1 MSATIL
7 PEKTLHYPVLLNE
20 VINII
25 TPQNGGTFIDCTFG
39 QGGYSKKILEYPNT
53 KVIAIDRDKNSQH
66 IASDFKKKFEDRF
79 SFHNIKFSQI
89 KDLNLKDEIKGI
101 IFDLGY
107 SINQIKNLSTGL
119 SFDSKGELNMKMG
132 LNDFSAKDVID
143 KLDQKELEQIFRYFG
158 EEKNSKLISKKIVL
172 ERQKKNLDTQDLV
185 NIVKRVKKRHYTKT
199 NPATKVFQ
207 ALRIFVNK
215 EISELSKSLEASASI
230 VSQNGIVL
238 TVSFHSLEDKICKF
252 FFNHLSK
259 QDKVSRYLPEKKTTK
274 KSFSLIT
281 KKPVTPSSQ
290 ELKLNPPSRSAK
302 LRAIK
307 KIGLYENNMNV
318 FEKYA
323 SLLKIENFSKN
334 LKFFQY
340 HF

>member
-7 PEKTLHYPVLLNE
+7 PEKILHYPVLLNE

-39 QGGYSKKILEYPNT
+39 QGGYSKRILEYPNT
-53 KVIAIDRDKNSQH
+53 KVIAIDRDKNSQY

-107 SINQIKNLSTGL
+107 SINQIKDLSTGL

-185 NIVKRVKKRHYTKT
+185 NIVKRVKKKYYTKT

-252 FFNHLSK
+252 FFNYLSN
-259 QDKVSRYLPEKKTTK
+259 QDKVSRYLPEQKTTK

-281 KKPVTPSSQ
+281 KKPITPGSQ

-307 KIGLYENNMNV
+307 KIGTYENNMNV
-318 FEKYA
+318 FLKYENLFNIEKL
-323 SLLKIENFSKN
+323 SEKL
-334 LKFFQY
+334 
-340 HF
+340 

>member
-1 MSATIL
+1 MSATIS
-7 PEKTLHYPVLLNE
+7 PEKILHYPVLLNE

-53 KVIAIDRDKNSQH
+53 KVIAIDRDKNSLH
-66 IASDFKKKFEDRF
+66 IASDLKKKFEDRF

-107 SINQIKNLSTGL
+107 SLNQIKDLSTGL
-119 SFDSKGELNMKMG
+119 SFDSEGELNMKMG
-132 LNDFSAKDVID
+132 LNDFSAKDVIN
-143 KLDQKELEQIFRYFG
+143 KLDQKELEQIFKYFG
-158 EEKNSKLISKKIVL
+158 EEKNSKLISKKIAL

-185 NIVKRVKKRHYTKT
+185 NIVKRVKKKHYTKT

-307 KIGLYENNMNV
+307 KIGTYENNANV
-318 FEKYA
+318 FLKYEN
-323 SLLKIENFSKN
+323 LFNIENFSEK
-334 LKFFQY
+334 L
-340 HF
+340 

>member
-53 KVIAIDRDKNSQH
+53 KVIAIDRDKNSEH
-66 IASDFKKKFEDRF
+66 IASDLKKKFEDRF

-132 LNDFSAKDVID
+132 LNDFSAKDVIN
-143 KLDQKELEQIFRYFG
+143 KLDQKELEQIFKYFG

-185 NIVKRVKKRHYTKT
+185 NIVKRVKKRYYTKT

-281 KKPVTPSSQ
+281 KKPVTPGSQ

-307 KIGLYENNMNV
+307 KIGLYENSMNV
-318 FEKYA
+318 F
-323 SLLKIENFSKN
+323 
-334 LKFFQY
+334 
-340 HF
+340 

>member
-53 KVIAIDRDKNSQH
+53 KVIAIDRDKNSFH
-66 IASDFKKKFEDRF
+66 IASDLKKKFVDRF

-107 SINQIKNLSTGL
+107 SLNQIKDLSRGL

-132 LNDFSAKDVID
+132 LNDFSAKDVIN
-143 KLDQKELEQIFRYFG
+143 KLDQKELEQIFKYFG

-185 NIVKRVKKRHYTKT
+185 NIVKRVKKKYYTKT

-307 KIGLYENNMNV
+307 KIGLYENNMNI
-318 FEKYA
+318 FEKYT
-323 SLLKIENFSKN
+323 SLLKIENFSKK
-334 LKFFQY
+334 L
-340 HF
+340 

>member
-7 PEKTLHYPVLLNE
+7 PEKNLHYPVLLNE

-66 IASDFKKKFEDRF
+66 IASDLKKKFEDRF

-132 LNDFSAKDVID
+132 LNDFSAKDVIN

-185 NIVKRVKKRHYTKT
+185 NIVKRVKKKHYTKT

-290 ELKLNPPSRSAK
+290 ELKFNPPSRTAK

-307 KIGLYENNMNV
+307 KIGTYENNINV

-323 SLLKIENFSKN
+323 NLLKIENLSKK
-334 LKFFQY
+334 L
-340 HF
+340 

>member
-7 PEKTLHYPVLLNE
+7 PEKTLHFPVLLNE

-53 KVIAIDRDKNSQH
+53 KVIAVDRDKNSIK
-66 IASDFKKKFEDRF
+66 IASELKKRFKDRF

-89 KDLNLKDEIKGI
+89 KDLKIDDEIKGI

-107 SINQIKNLSTGL
+107 SINQVKDYSTGL
-119 SFDSKGELNMKMG
+119 SFESVGELNMKMG

-143 KLDQKELEQIFRYFG
+143 KLEQKELEKIFKYFG
-158 EEKNSKLISKKIVL
+158 DEKNSKLISKKIVF
-172 ERQKKNLDTQDLV
+172 ERIKRNLNTQDLV
-185 NIVKRVKKRHYTKT
+185 NIVKRVKKKNYTKT

-215 EISELSKSLEASASI
+215 EVSELTKSLTEAASI
-230 VSQNGIVL
+230 VSQNGIIL

-252 FFNHLSK
+252 FFNSLSK
-259 QDKVSRYLPEKKTTK
+259 QDKVSRYLPEKKFLK
-274 KSFSLIT
+274 MSFNLVT
-281 KKPVTPSSQ
+281 KKPITPTSQ

-307 KIGLYENNMNV
+307 KIDIYENNKDV
-318 FEKYA
+318 FLKYENLLNIEKF
-323 SLLKIENFSKN
+323 SEN
-334 LKFFQY
+334 L
-340 HF
+340 

>member
-1 MSATIL
+1 MSATIS
-7 PEKTLHYPVLLNE
+7 PEKTFHYPVLLNE

-53 KVIAIDRDKNSQH
+53 KVIAVDRDKNSIK
-66 IASDFKKKFEDRF
+66 IASELKKRFKDRF

-89 KDLNLKDEIKGI
+89 KDLKIDDEIKGI

-107 SINQIKNLSTGL
+107 SINQVKDYSTGL
-119 SFDSKGELNMKMG
+119 SFESVGELNMKMG

-143 KLDQKELEQIFRYFG
+143 KLEQKELEKIFKYFG
-158 EEKNSKLISKKIVL
+158 DEKNSKLISKKIVF
-172 ERQKKNLDTQDLV
+172 ERIKRNLNTQDLV
-185 NIVKRVKKRHYTKT
+185 NIVKRVKKKNYTKT

-215 EISELSKSLEASASI
+215 EVSELTKSLTEAASI
-230 VSQNGIVL
+230 VSQNGIIL

-252 FFNHLSK
+252 FFNSLSK
-259 QDKVSRYLPEKKTTK
+259 QDKVSRYLPEKKFLK
-274 KSFSLIT
+274 MSFNLVT
-281 KKPVTPSSQ
+281 KKPITPTSQ

-307 KIGLYENNMNV
+307 KIDIYENNKDV
-318 FEKYA
+318 FLKYENLLNIEKF
-323 SLLKIENFSKN
+323 SEN
-334 LKFFQY
+334 L
-340 HF
+340 

>member
-1 MSATIL
+1 MSATIS
-7 PEKTLHYPVLLNE
+7 PEKILHYPVLLNE

-53 KVIAIDRDKNSQH
+53 KVIAIDRDKNSLH
-66 IASDFKKKFEDRF
+66 IASDLKKKFEDRF

-107 SINQIKNLSTGL
+107 SLNQIKDLSTGL
-119 SFDSKGELNMKMG
+119 SFDSEGELNMKMG
-132 LNDFSAKDVID
+132 LNDFSAKDVIN
-143 KLDQKELEQIFRYFG
+143 KLDQKELEQIFKYFG
-158 EEKNSKLISKKIVL
+158 EEKNSKLISKKIAL
-172 ERQKKNLDTQDLV
+172 ERQKRNLDTQDLV
-185 NIVKRVKKRHYTKT
+185 NIVKRVKKKHYTKT

-259 QDKVSRYLPEKKTTK
+259 QDKVSRYLPEKKTIK

-307 KIGLYENNMNV
+307 KIGTYENNMNV
-318 FEKYA
+318 FLKYEN
-323 SLLKIENFSKN
+323 LLNIENFSEK
-334 LKFFQY
+334 L
-340 HF
+340 

>member
-66 IASDFKKKFEDRF
+66 IASDLKKKFEDRF

-132 LNDFSAKDVID
+132 LNDFSAKDVVN
-143 KLDQKELEQIFRYFG
+143 KLDQKELEQIFRFFG
-158 EEKNSKLISKKIVL
+158 EEKNSKLISKKIAL

-185 NIVKRVKKRHYTKT
+185 NIVKRVKKKHYTKT

-230 VSQNGIVL
+230 VGQNGIVL

-307 KIGLYENNMNV
+307 KIGLYENDMNI
-318 FEKYA
+318 FLKYEN
-323 SLLKIENFSKN
+323 LLNIENLSEK
-334 LKFFQY
+334 L
-340 HF
+340 

>member
-7 PEKTLHYPVLLNE
+7 PEKNLHYPVLLNE

-66 IASDFKKKFEDRF
+66 VASDLKKKFEDRF

-132 LNDFSAKDVID
+132 LNDFSAKDVIN
-143 KLDQKELEQIFRYFG
+143 KLDQKELEQIFKYFG
-158 EEKNSKLISKKIVL
+158 EEKNSKLISKKIAL

-185 NIVKRVKKRHYTKT
+185 NIVKRVKKRYYTKT
-199 NPATKVFQ
+199 NPATKV
-207 ALRIFVNK
+207 
-215 EISELSKSLEASASI
+215 SKL
-230 VSQNGIVL
+230 
-238 TVSFHSLEDKICKF
+238 
-252 FFNHLSK
+252 
-259 QDKVSRYLPEKKTTK
+259 
-274 KSFSLIT
+274 
-281 KKPVTPSSQ
+281 
-290 ELKLNPPSRSAK
+290 
-302 LRAIK
+302 
-307 KIGLYENNMNV
+307 
-318 FEKYA
+318 
-323 SLLKIENFSKN
+323 
-334 LKFFQY
+334 
-340 HF
+340 

>member
-7 PEKTLHYPVLLNE
+7 LEKTLHYPVLLNE

-53 KVIAIDRDKNSQH
+53 KVIAIDRDKNSLH
-66 IASDFKKKFEDRF
+66 IASDLKKKFEDRF
-79 SFHNIKFSQI
+79 YFHNIKFSQI
-89 KDLNLKDEIKGI
+89 KDLKIDDEVKGI

-107 SINQIKNLSTGL
+107 SLNQIKDLSRGL
-119 SFDSKGELNMKMG
+119 SFESKGDLNMKMG
-132 LNDFSAKDVID
+132 LNDFSAKDVIN
-143 KLDQKELEQIFRYFG
+143 KLDQKELEQIFKYFG
-158 EEKNSKLISKKIVL
+158 EEKNSKLISKKIVV

-185 NIVKRVKKRHYTKT
+185 NIVKRAKKKYYTKT

-215 EISELSKSLEASASI
+215 EISELTRGLEESSNI
-230 VSQNGIVL
+230 VGQNGIIL

-252 FFNHLSK
+252 FFNQLSK
-259 QDKVSRYLPEKKTTK
+259 QDKVSRYLPEKKSTK
-274 KSFSLIT
+274 ISFSLIT
-281 KKPVTPSSQ
+281 KKPVIPGSQ

-307 KIGLYENNMNV
+307 KIDTYENNKNV
-318 FEKYA
+318 FLKYKN
-323 SLLKIENFSKN
+323 LLNIENFSEK
-334 LKFFQY
+334 L
-340 HF
+340 

>member
-7 PEKTLHYPVLLNE
+7 PEKTFHYPVLLNE

-53 KVIAIDRDKNSQH
+53 KVIAIDRDKNSLH
-66 IASDFKKKFEDRF
+66 IASDLKKKFEDRF

-89 KDLNLKDEIKGI
+89 NDLKINDEVKGI
-101 IFDLGY
+101 VFDLGY
-107 SINQIKNLSTGL
+107 SLNQIKDLSRGL
-119 SFDSKGELNMKMG
+119 SFDSEGELNMKMG
-132 LNDFSAKDVID
+132 LNDFSAKDVIN
-143 KLDQKELEQIFRYFG
+143 KLDQKELEQIFKYFG

-172 ERQKKNLDTQDLV
+172 ERQKKSLDTQDLV
-185 NIVKRVKKRHYTKT
+185 NIVKRAKKKHYTKT

-230 VSQNGIVL
+230 VSQNGIIL

-252 FFNHLSK
+252 FFNCLSK
-259 QDKVSRYLPEKKTTK
+259 QDKVSRYLPEQKATK

-307 KIGLYENNMNV
+307 KIGTYENNMKV
-318 FEKYA
+318 
-323 SLLKIENFSKN
+323 LLKYKYLLNIENFSEK
-334 LKFFQY
+334 L
-340 HF
+340 

>member
-53 KVIAIDRDKNSQH
+53 KVIAIDRDKNSLH
-66 IASDFKKKFEDRF
+66 IASDLKKKFEDRF
-79 SFHNIKFSQI
+79 YFHNIKFSQI
-89 KDLNLKDEIKGI
+89 KDLKIDDEVKGI

-107 SINQIKNLSTGL
+107 SLNQIKDLSRGL
-119 SFDSKGELNMKMG
+119 SFDSKGDLNMKMG
-132 LNDFSAKDVID
+132 LNDFSAKDVIN
-143 KLDQKELEQIFRYFG
+143 KLDQKELEQIFKYFG
-158 EEKNSKLISKKIVL
+158 EEKNSKLISKKIVV

-185 NIVKRVKKRHYTKT
+185 TIVKKTKKKYYTKT

-215 EISELSKSLEASASI
+215 EISELTRGLKESANI
-230 VSQNGIVL
+230 VGQNGVIL

-252 FFNHLSK
+252 FFNQLSK
-259 QDKVSRYLPEKKTTK
+259 QDKVSRYLPEKKSTK
-274 KSFSLIT
+274 ISFSLIT
-281 KKPVTPSSQ
+281 KKPVIPSSQ

-307 KIGLYENNMNV
+307 KIDTYENNKNV
-318 FEKYA
+318 FLKYKN
-323 SLLKIENFSKN
+323 LLNIENFSEK
-334 LKFFQY
+334 L
-340 HF
+340 

>member
-53 KVIAIDRDKNSQH
+53 KVIAIDRDKNSLH
-66 IASDFKKKFEDRF
+66 IASDLKKKFEDRF

-132 LNDFSAKDVID
+132 LNDFSAKDVIN

-185 NIVKRVKKRHYTKT
+185 NIVKRVKKKHYTKT

-252 FFNHLSK
+252 FFNYLSK

-281 KKPVTPSSQ
+281 KKPVTPGSQ

-307 KIGLYENNMNV
+307 KIDTYENNVNV
-318 FEKYA
+318 FLKYEN
-323 SLLKIENFSKN
+323 LFNIENFSEK
-334 LKFFQY
+334 L
-340 HF
+340 

>member
-7 PEKTLHYPVLLNE
+7 PEKNLHYPVLLNE

-66 IASDFKKKFEDRF
+66 IALDLKKKFEDRF

-132 LNDFSAKDVID
+132 LNDFSAKDVIN

-185 NIVKRVKKRHYTKT
+185 NIVRRVKKRHYTKT

-259 QDKVSRYLPEKKTTK
+259 QDKVSRYLPEQKTTK

-307 KIGLYENNMNV
+307 KIGTYENNINV
-318 FEKYA
+318 FLKYEN
-323 SLLKIENFSKN
+323 LFNIENFSEK
-334 LKFFQY
+334 L
-340 HF
+340 

>member
-1 MSATIL
+1 MSATIS
-7 PEKTLHYPVLLNE
+7 PEKILHYPVLLNE

-53 KVIAIDRDKNSQH
+53 KVIAIDRDKNSLH
-66 IASDFKKKFEDRF
+66 IASDLKKKFEDRF

-107 SINQIKNLSTGL
+107 SLNQIKDLSTGL
-119 SFDSKGELNMKMG
+119 SFDSEGELNMKMG
-132 LNDFSAKDVID
+132 LNDFSAKDVIN
-143 KLDQKELEQIFRYFG
+143 KLDQKELEQIFKYFG
-158 EEKNSKLISKKIVL
+158 EEKNSKLISKKIAL
-172 ERQKKNLDTQDLV
+172 ERQKKNLDTQALV
-185 NIVKRVKKRHYTKT
+185 NIVKRVKKKHYTKT

-252 FFNHLSK
+252 FFNYLSK
-259 QDKVSRYLPEKKTTK
+259 QDKVSRYLPEQKTTK

-281 KKPVTPSSQ
+281 KKSVTPGSQ

-307 KIGLYENNMNV
+307 KIGTYENNKNV
-318 FEKYA
+318 FLKYEN
-323 SLLKIENFSKN
+323 LLKIESFSEK
-334 LKFFQY
+334 L
-340 HF
+340 

>member
-7 PEKTLHYPVLLNE
+7 PEKNLHYPVLLNE

-53 KVIAIDRDKNSQH
+53 KVIAIDRDKNSLH
-66 IASDFKKKFEDRF
+66 IASDLKKKFEDRF

-89 KDLNLKDEIKGI
+89 KDLKIDDEVKGI

-107 SINQIKNLSTGL
+107 SLNQIKDLSRGL
-119 SFDSKGELNMKMG
+119 SFESKGELSMKMG
-132 LNDFSAKDVID
+132 LNDFSAKDVIN
-143 KLDQKELEQIFRYFG
+143 KLDQKELEQIFKYFG

-172 ERQKKNLDTQDLV
+172 ERQKKNLVTQDLV
-185 NIVKRVKKRHYTKT
+185 NIVKRAKKKYYTKT

-215 EISELSKSLEASASI
+215 EISELTRGLKESVNI
-230 VSQNGIVL
+230 VSQNGIIL

-252 FFNHLSK
+252 FFNNLSK
-259 QDKVSRYLPEKKTTK
+259 QDKVSRYLPEQKTAK

-281 KKPVTPSSQ
+281 KKPVTPGSQ

-307 KIGLYENNMNV
+307 KIGTHEKNMSVFSKYENLLNI
-318 FEKYA
+318 EK
-323 SLLKIENFSKN
+323 FSEK
-334 LKFFQY
+334 L
-340 HF
+340 

>member
-1 MSATIL
+1 MSATIS
-7 PEKTLHYPVLLNE
+7 PEKILHYPVLLNE

-53 KVIAIDRDKNSQH
+53 KVIAIDRDKNSLH
-66 IASDFKKKFEDRF
+66 IASDLKKKFEDRF

-107 SINQIKNLSTGL
+107 SLNQIKDLSTGL
-119 SFDSKGELNMKMG
+119 SFDSEGELNMKMG
-132 LNDFSAKDVID
+132 LNDFSAKDVIN
-143 KLDQKELEQIFRYFG
+143 KLDQKELEQIFKYFG
-158 EEKNSKLISKKIVL
+158 EEKNSKLISKKIAL

-185 NIVKRVKKRHYTKT
+185 NIVKRVKKKHYTKT

-307 KIGLYENNMNV
+307 KIGTYENNVNV
-318 FEKYA
+318 FLKYEN
-323 SLLKIENFSKN
+323 LFNIENFSEK
-334 LKFFQY
+334 L
-340 HF
+340 

>member
-20 VINII
+20 VINIL

-53 KVIAIDRDKNSQH
+53 KVVAIDRDKNSHH
-66 IASDFKKKFEDRF
+66 IASDLKKKFEDRF

-89 KDLNLKDEIKGI
+89 KDLNFKDEIKGI

-107 SINQIKNLSTGL
+107 SLNQIKDLSTGL
-119 SFDSKGELNMKMG
+119 SFDSKGKLNMKMG

-143 KLDQKELEQIFRYFG
+143 KLDQKELEQIFKYFG
-158 EEKNSKLISKKIVL
+158 EEKNSKLISKKIVI

-185 NIVKRVKKRHYTKT
+185 NIVKKAKKKYYTKN

-215 EISELSKSLEASASI
+215 EISELSNSLEASANI
-230 VSQNGIVL
+230 VSQNGIIL

-259 QDKVSRYLPEKKTTK
+259 QDKVSRYLPEKKNKK

-281 KKPVTPSSQ
+281 KKPVTPGSQ

-323 SLLKIENFSKN
+323 SLFKIENFSKK
-334 LKFFQY
+334 L
-340 HF
+340 

>member
-1 MSATIL
+1 MSATIS
-7 PEKTLHYPVLLNE
+7 PEKILHYPVLLNE

-53 KVIAIDRDKNSQH
+53 KVIAIDRDKNSLH
-66 IASDFKKKFEDRF
+66 IASDLKKKFEDRF

-107 SINQIKNLSTGL
+107 SLNQIKDLSTGL
-119 SFDSKGELNMKMG
+119 SFDSEGELNMKMG
-132 LNDFSAKDVID
+132 LNDFSAKDVIN
-143 KLDQKELEQIFRYFG
+143 KLDQKELEQIFKYFG
-158 EEKNSKLISKKIVL
+158 EEKNSKLISKKIAL

-185 NIVKRVKKRHYTKT
+185 NIVKRVKKKHYTKT

-215 EISELSKSLEASASI
+215 EISELSKSLVASASI

-307 KIGLYENNMNV
+307 KIGLYENNMSV
-318 FEKYA
+318 FDKYA
-323 SLLKIENFSKN
+323 SLFKIENFSKK
-334 LKFFQY
+334 L
-340 HF
+340 

>member
-66 IASDFKKKFEDRF
+66 IALDLKKKFEDRF

-132 LNDFSAKDVID
+132 LNDFSAKEVIN

-158 EEKNSKLISKKIVL
+158 EEKNSKLISKKIAL

-185 NIVKRVKKRHYTKT
+185 NIVKRVKKKHYTKT

-252 FFNHLSK
+252 FFNYLSK
-259 QDKVSRYLPEKKTTK
+259 QDKVSRYLPEKKKTK

-281 KKPVTPSSQ
+281 KKPVTPGSQ

-307 KIGLYENNMNV
+307 KIGIYENNMNV
-318 FEKYA
+318 FSKYEN
-323 SLLKIENFSKN
+323 LLKIENFSKK
-334 LKFFQY
+334 L
-340 HF
+340 

>member
-7 PEKTLHYPVLLNE
+7 PEKNLHYPVLLNE

-53 KVIAIDRDKNSQH
+53 KVIAIDRDKNSLH
-66 IASDFKKKFEDRF
+66 IASDLKKKFEDRF
-79 SFHNIKFSQI
+79 YFHNIKFSQI
-89 KDLNLKDEIKGI
+89 KDLKIDDEVKGI

-107 SINQIKNLSTGL
+107 SLNQIKDLSRGL
-119 SFDSKGELNMKMG
+119 SFDSKGDLNMKMG
-132 LNDFSAKDVID
+132 LNDFSAKDVIN
-143 KLDQKELEQIFRYFG
+143 KLDQKELEQIFKYFG
-158 EEKNSKLISKKIVL
+158 EEKNSKLISKKIVV

-185 NIVKRVKKRHYTKT
+185 TIVKKTKKKYYTKT

-215 EISELSKSLEASASI
+215 EISELTRGLKESANI
-230 VSQNGIVL
+230 VGQNGVIL

-252 FFNHLSK
+252 FFNQLSK
-259 QDKVSRYLPEKKTTK
+259 QDKVSRYLPEKKSTK
-274 KSFSLIT
+274 ISFSLIT
-281 KKPVTPSSQ
+281 KKPVIPGSQ

-307 KIGLYENNMNV
+307 KIDTYQNNKNV
-318 FEKYA
+318 FLKYKN
-323 SLLKIENFSKN
+323 LLNIENFSEK
-334 LKFFQY
+334 L
-340 HF
+340 

>member
-39 QGGYSKKILEYPNT
+39 QGGYSRKILEYPNT
-53 KVIAIDRDKNSQH
+53 KVIAIDRDKNSLH
-66 IASDFKKKFEDRF
+66 VASDLKKKFKERF
-79 SFHNIKFSQI
+79 SFYNIKFSQI
-89 KDLNLKDEIKGI
+89 KELNLKDEIKGI

-107 SINQIKNLSTGL
+107 SLNQVKDPPTGL

-143 KLDQKELEQIFRYFG
+143 KLDQKELEQIFKYFG

-172 ERQKKNLDTQDLV
+172 ERQKKSLDTQDLV
-185 NIVKRVKKRHYTKT
+185 NIVKRAKKKHYTKT

-230 VSQNGIVL
+230 VSQNGIIL

-252 FFNHLSK
+252 FFNYLSK
-259 QDKVSRYLPEKKTTK
+259 QDKVSRYLPEQKTTK

-281 KKPVTPSSQ
+281 KKPVTPGSQ

-307 KIGLYENNMNV
+307 KIGTYEKNMNV
-318 FEKYA
+318 FLKYEN
-323 SLLKIENFSKN
+323 LFNIENLSEK
-334 LKFFQY
+334 L
-340 HF
+340 

>member
-39 QGGYSKKILEYPNT
+39 QGSYSKKILEFPNT
-53 KVIAIDRDKNSQH
+53 KVIAIDRDKNSLQ
-66 IASDFKKKFEDRF
+66 IASDLKKKFEDRF

-89 KDLNLKDEIKGI
+89 KDLKIDDEVKGI

-107 SINQIKNLSTGL
+107 SLNQIKDLSRGL

-132 LNDFSAKDVID
+132 LNDFSAKDAIN
-143 KLDQKELEQIFRYFG
+143 KLEQNELDQIFKYFG
-158 EEKNSKLISKKIVL
+158 EEKNSKLISKKIIL

-185 NIVKRVKKRHYTKT
+185 NIVKKTKKKYYTKT

-215 EISELSKSLEASASI
+215 EISELTRGLKESAKI
-230 VSQNGIVL
+230 VSQNGIIL

-259 QDKVSRYLPEKKTTK
+259 QDKVSRYLPEKKTKK

-307 KIGLYENNMNV
+307 KIGLYENDMNI
-318 FEKYA
+318 FLKYEN
-323 SLLKIENFSKN
+323 LLNIENLSEK
-334 LKFFQY
+334 L
-340 HF
+340 

>member
-7 PEKTLHYPVLLNE
+7 PEKNLHYPVLLNE

-39 QGGYSKKILEYPNT
+39 QGGYSKRILEYPNT

-132 LNDFSAKDVID
+132 LNDFSAKAAIN

-252 FFNHLSK
+252 FFNYLSK

-281 KKPVTPSSQ
+281 KKPVTPDSQ

-318 FEKYA
+318 LEKYA
-323 SLLKIENFSKN
+323 SLLKIENFSEK
-334 LKFFQY
+334 L
-340 HF
+340 

>member
-7 PEKTLHYPVLLNE
+7 PEKNLHYPVLLNE

-53 KVIAIDRDKNSQH
+53 KVIAIDRDKNSLH
-66 IASDFKKKFEDRF
+66 IASDLKKKFEDRF
-79 SFHNIKFSQI
+79 YFHNIKFSQI
-89 KDLNLKDEIKGI
+89 KNLKIDDEVKGI
-101 IFDLGY
+101 VFDLGY
-107 SINQIKNLSTGL
+107 SLNQIKDLSRGL
-119 SFDSKGELNMKMG
+119 SFDSEGELNMKMG
-132 LNDFSAKDVID
+132 LNDFSAKDVIN
-143 KLDQKELEQIFRYFG
+143 KLDQKELEQIFKYFG
-158 EEKNSKLISKKIVL
+158 EEKNSKLISKKIVV

-185 NIVKRVKKRHYTKT
+185 TIVKKTKKKYYTKT

-215 EISELSKSLEASASI
+215 EISELIRGLKESANI
-230 VSQNGIVL
+230 VGQNGVIL

-252 FFNHLSK
+252 FFNQLSK
-259 QDKVSRYLPEKKTTK
+259 QDKVSRYLPEKKSTK
-274 KSFSLIT
+274 ISFSLIT
-281 KKPVTPSSQ
+281 KKPVIPSSQ

-307 KIGLYENNMNV
+307 KIDTYENNKNV
-318 FEKYA
+318 FLKY
-323 SLLKIENFSKN
+323 KN
-334 LKFFQY
+334 LLNIEKLSEKL
-340 HF
+340 

>member
-53 KVIAIDRDKNSQH
+53 KVIAIDRDKNSLH
-66 IASDFKKKFEDRF
+66 IASDLKKKFEDRF
-79 SFHNIKFSQI
+79 YFHNIKFSQI
-89 KDLNLKDEIKGI
+89 KDLKIDDEVKGI

-107 SINQIKNLSTGL
+107 SLNQIKDLSRGL
-119 SFDSKGELNMKMG
+119 SFDSKGDLNMKMG
-132 LNDFSAKDVID
+132 LNDFSAKDVIN
-143 KLDQKELEQIFRYFG
+143 KLDQKELEQIFKYFG

-185 NIVKRVKKRHYTKT
+185 TIVKRTKKKYYTKT

-215 EISELSKSLEASASI
+215 EISELTRGLKESANI
-230 VSQNGIVL
+230 VSQNGVIL

-252 FFNHLSK
+252 FFNQLSK
-259 QDKVSRYLPEKKTTK
+259 QDKVSRYLPEKKSTK
-274 KSFSLIT
+274 ISFSLIT
-281 KKPVTPSSQ
+281 KKPVIPGSQ

-307 KIGLYENNMNV
+307 KIDTYENNKNV
-318 FEKYA
+318 FLKY
-323 SLLKIENFSKN
+323 KN
-334 LKFFQY
+334 LLNIEKFSEKL
-340 HF
+340 

>member
-53 KVIAIDRDKNSQH
+53 KVIAVDRDKNSIQ
-66 IASDFKKKFEDRF
+66 IASDLKKRFKDRF

-89 KDLNLKDEIKGI
+89 KNLKIDDEVKGI
-101 IFDLGY
+101 VFDLGY
-107 SINQIKNLSTGL
+107 SLNQIKDLTTGL

-132 LNDFSAKDVID
+132 LNDFSADDVIN
-143 KLDQKELEQIFRYFG
+143 KLDQKELEQIFKYFG
-158 EEKNSKLISKKIVL
+158 EEQNSKLISKKVIF

-185 NIVKRVKKRHYTKT
+185 NIVKRAKKKYYTKT

-215 EISELSKSLEASASI
+215 EISELANGLKESASI
-230 VSQNGIVL
+230 VSQNGIIL

-259 QDKVSRYLPEKKTTK
+259 QDKVSRYLPEKETTK

-281 KKPVTPSSQ
+281 KKPITPRSR
-290 ELKLNPPSRSAK
+290 ELKINPPSRSAK

-307 KIGLYENNMNV
+307 KIGIYENNMKV
-318 FEKYA
+318 FLKYEN
-323 SLLKIENFSKN
+323 LLNIENFSKK
-334 LKFFQY
+334 L
-340 HF
+340 